1 MSSNLL
7 SEKFKDLEV
16 FVGEWALET
25 ESERVKKRYSSS
37 MEEIKS
43 FYDAML
49 PQLETLLE
57 HLNQFS
63 LDELPETEKR
73 LLYLTY
79 SLAEISLSVEIFG
92 EPGVPHGYEPTRYPS
107 TADGNPSYPYSH
119 TMVNPARKATC

>member
-7 SEKFKDLEV
+7 PDKFKDLQA
-16 FVGEWALET
+16 FANEWALVT

-43 FYDAML
+43 FYDAMV
-49 PQLETLLE
+49 PRLEPILE

-63 LDELPETEKR
+63 LDELPEAEQR

-79 SLAEISLSVEIFG
+79 SVAEISLSVEIFG
-92 EPGVPHGYEPTRYPS
+92 EPGVPHGYEPARYAV
-107 TADGNPSYPYSH
+107 TADGNPSYPYGNAS
-119 TMVNPARKATC
+119 ARSTTPE

>member
-7 SEKFKDLEV
+7 PEKFKELEV
-16 FVGEWALET
+16 FASEWALET

-37 MEEIKS
+37 MEEINL
-43 FYDAML
+43 FYDATL
-49 PQLETLLE
+49 PWLETLLE

-63 LDELPETEKR
+63 LDELSEREKR

-92 EPGVPHGYEPTRYPS
+92 EPGVPHGYEPSRYVS
-107 TADGNPSYPYSH
+107 TADGNPSLPYRYAA
-119 TMVNPARKATC
+119 ARSTTP

>member
-7 SEKFKDLEV
+7 PEKFKELEV
-16 FVGEWALET
+16 FVSEWALET

-37 MEEIKS
+37 MEEINL

-49 PQLETLLE
+49 PRLETLLE

-63 LDELPETEKR
+63 LDVLSEREKR

-92 EPGVPHGYEPTRYPS
+92 EPGVPHGYEPSRYVS
-107 TADGNPSYPYSH
+107 TADGNPSLPYRYAS
-119 TMVNPARKATC
+119 ARSTTP